1 MSDTKLKK
9 QYPPVQGAAEER
21 QPQGEVKDIS
31 KLLSSF
37 GGFNAVRGFLPDAD
51 NLNPARKAN
60 DSKKNGKILQMT
72 LKHG

>member
-1 MSDTKLKK
+1 MSDTELKK

-37 GGFNAVRGFLPDAD
+37 GGSYRSLAVDAH
-51 NLNPARKAN
+51 
-60 DSKKNGKILQMT
+60 I
-72 LKHG
+72 

>member
-1 MSDTKLKK
+1 MSDTELKK

-37 GGFNAVRGFLPDAD
+37 GGFNAVRGFLPEKGSQSRF
-51 NLNPARKAN
+51 PIGQTIQRKT
-60 DSKKNGKILQMT
+60 GKSC
-72 LKHG
+72 K